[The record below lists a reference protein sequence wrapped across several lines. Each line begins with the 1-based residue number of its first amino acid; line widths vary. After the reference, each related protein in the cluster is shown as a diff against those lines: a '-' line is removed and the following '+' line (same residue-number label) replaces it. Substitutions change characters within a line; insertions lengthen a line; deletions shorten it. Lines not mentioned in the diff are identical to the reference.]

1 MRKFPKHRTDGKRVL
16 TMNDDKLYD
25 LFQKCFDRIETRL
38 ISIENR
44 MRDVENTIA
53 ETKGKS
59 SGLVTAKDVFV
70 VICGIAA
77 VILSFVRLTQ

>member
-1 MRKFPKHRTDGKRVL
+1 
-16 TMNDDKLYD
+16 MNDDKLYD

-59 SGLVTAKDVFV
+59 SGLVTAKDIFV
-70 VICGIAA
+70 VICGLAA